1 MEEHGYLHR
10 RLFQGG
16 KCCLHLEQSGDGAV
30 FREDLSTSWR
40 QWHFPQA
47 FAAGVRSEPVETGL
61 REGENSPVWRQ
72 HDLERGGWWALGMG
86 VLLCLESKG
95 CRDTRDAAPGV
106 VLCPRVCT
114 ACVVRVLTVR
124 PSHIPVPQPGHTS
137 EWAQGQK
144 EGLSGHS
151 VKTVSA

>member
-1 MEEHGYLHR
+1 M
-10 RLFQGG
+10 
-16 KCCLHLEQSGDGAV
+16 

-72 HDLERGGWWALGMG
+72 HDLERGGWWALGVG

-95 CRDTRDAAPGV
+95 CRDACDAAPGL
-106 VLCPRVCT
+106 VLHPCVCT
-114 ACVVRVLTVR
+114 ACVVMFS
-124 PSHIPVPQPGHTS
+124 PCAPVTYLYHSPAALQ
-137 EWAQGQK
+137 
-144 EGLSGHS
+144 SGH
-151 VKTVSA
+151 KAKRKAWAATL